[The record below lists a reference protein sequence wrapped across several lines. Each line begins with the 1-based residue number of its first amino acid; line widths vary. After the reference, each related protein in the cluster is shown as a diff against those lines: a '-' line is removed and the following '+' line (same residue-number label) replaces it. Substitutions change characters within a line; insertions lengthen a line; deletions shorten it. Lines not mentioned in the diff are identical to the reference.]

1 MAGGYTLTPPKED
14 KHYMSKKEL
23 KGMMV
28 VLLGGMVGEEI
39 YMDDTT
45 TGVSNDLQRVTQLAR
60 SMVCQYG
67 MSDKLD
73 KLAFGKQGQ
82 QMFLGR
88 DLFDEKDYSEETAR
102 KIDEEIHSLVHDSY
116 EKAKKLLLDHR
127 EKMDLLAK
135 RLIEKETIDI
145 EEARVLLML
154 PEHKLNL
161 HTDVPQNS

>member
-1 MAGGYTLTPPKED
+1 
-14 KHYMSKKEL
+14 
-23 KGMMV
+23 
-28 VLLGGMVGEEI
+28 
-39 YMDDTT
+39 MDDTT

-73 KLAFGKQGQ
+73 KLAFGKQGH

-88 DLFDEKDYSEETAR
+88 DLFDEKDYSEETAS
-102 KIDEEIHSLVHDSY
+102 KIDEEIHALVHESY
-116 EKAKKLLLDHR
+116 DKAKKLLLEHR
-127 EKMDLLAK
+127 EKLDLLAK

-145 EEARVLLML
+145 EEARVLLMI

-161 HTDVPQNS
+161 HTDAPENP

>member
-1 MAGGYTLTPPKED
+1 
-14 KHYMSKKEL
+14 
-23 KGMMV
+23 
-28 VLLGGMVGEEI
+28 
-39 YMDDTT
+39 
-45 TGVSNDLQRVTQLAR
+45 VSNDLQKVSQISR

-73 KLAFGKQGQ
+73 KLAYGKQNQ

-88 DLFDEKDYSEETAR
+88 DLFDEKNYSEETSR
-102 KIDEEIHSLVHDSY
+102 RIDEEINSLVRDAY
-116 EKAKKLLLDHR
+116 ETARKLLSDHR
-127 EKMDLLAK
+127 DKLDLLAR

-161 HTDVPQNS
+161 HTDAP

>member
-1 MAGGYTLTPPKED
+1 
-14 KHYMSKKEL
+14 
-23 KGMMV
+23 
-28 VLLGGMVGEEI
+28 
-39 YMDDTT
+39 
-45 TGVSNDLQRVTQLAR
+45 
-60 SMVCQYG
+60 

-73 KLAFGKQGQ
+73 KLAFGKQGH

-102 KIDEEIHSLVHDSY
+102 KIDEEIQNLVHDSY

-127 EKMDLLAK
+127 DKMDLLAR

-161 HTDVPQNS
+161 HTDAPQNT